1 MEISSQIIIL
11 IIGFV
16 FGSGVVGIF
25 YYFTNYKKKLEYKDY
40 EDITSLKN
48 HMQSIQQSLQ
58 NFNLA
63 QDRIE
68 NTLIRGGAQ
77 QQGPWGEFVLKNIL
91 DSVGL
96 REGKE
101 YETQKGLRDNE
112 GNLQKP
118 DVIVHMPGKRDII
131 IDSKVSLGA
140 WHDYSNTKDEIN
152 KQNHLK
158 KFLDAVK
165 IFVRDLSKDD
175 YANLYEVNTIDNVLM
190 FVPIEPALLTLYNE
204 GNLQKPDVIVHMP
217 GKRDIIIDSK
227 VSLSAWHDY
236 SNTKDEINKQ
246 NHLKKFLDAVKI
258 FVRDLSKDDYANL
271 YEVNTIDNVL
281 MFVPI
286 EPALLTL
293 YNEGVKIIEEA
304 WQKKIIIVGP
314 STLPFLLKAIENMWR
329 LDKQTKTIKD
339 IAATATEIYDK
350 TVNVYESFIKA
361 NESIDKA
368 KVKMDEA
375 KLRLQ
380 DGPGSLTKKVEK
392 MKKLGRLNTK
402 KELPGG
408 MEDDI
413 N

>member
-1 MEISSQIIIL
+1 MEFSTQIIIF
-11 IIGFV
+11 IVGFLCGAGALA
-16 FGSGVVGIF
+16 FL
-25 YYFTNYKKKLEYKDY
+25 YFVINSKKKTEAKEH

-96 REGKE
+96 REGEE
-101 YETQKGLRDNE
+101 YETQKAFRD
-112 GNLQKP
+112 
-118 DVIVHMPGKRDII
+118 
-131 IDSKVSLGA
+131 S
-140 WHDYSNTKDEIN
+140 
-152 KQNHLK
+152 
-158 KFLDAVK
+158 
-165 IFVRDLSKDD
+165 
-175 YANLYEVNTIDNVLM
+175 
-190 FVPIEPALLTLYNE
+190 E

-236 SNTKDEINKQ
+236 SNIKDETAKAM
-246 NHLKKFLDAVKI
+246 HLKKYLEAVKT
-258 FVRDLSKDDYANL
+258 FVRELSKDNYANL
-271 YEVNTIDNVL
+271 YEINTIDNVL
-281 MFVPI
+281 MFIPI

-293 YNEGVKIIEEA
+293 YHEGIKIIEDA

-329 LDKQTKTIKD
+329 VDKQTKTIKD

-350 TVNVYESFIKA
+350 TVNVYDSFVQA
-361 NESIDKA
+361 NQSIDKA
-368 KVKMDEA
+368 KTKMEEA

-380 DGPGSLTKKVEK
+380 DGPGSLTKKVQK
-392 MKKLGRLNTK
+392 MKKLGRLNPK
-402 KELPGG
+402 KELPDDL
-408 MEDDI
+408 EDDI
-413 N
+413 D

>member
-1 MEISSQIIIL
+1 MEFSTQIIIF
-11 IIGFV
+11 IVGFLCGAGALA
-16 FGSGVVGIF
+16 FL
-25 YYFTNYKKKLEYKDY
+25 YFVINSKKKPEAKEH

-96 REGKE
+96 RDGEE
-101 YETQKGLRDNE
+101 YETQKAFRD
-112 GNLQKP
+112 
-118 DVIVHMPGKRDII
+118 
-131 IDSKVSLGA
+131 S
-140 WHDYSNTKDEIN
+140 
-152 KQNHLK
+152 
-158 KFLDAVK
+158 
-165 IFVRDLSKDD
+165 
-175 YANLYEVNTIDNVLM
+175 
-190 FVPIEPALLTLYNE
+190 E

-236 SNTKDEINKQ
+236 SNTKDETAKAM
-246 NHLKKFLDAVKI
+246 HLKKYLEAVKT
-258 FVRDLSKDDYANL
+258 FVRDLSKDNYANL
-271 YEVNTIDNVL
+271 YEINTIDNVL
-281 MFVPI
+281 MFIPI

-293 YNEGVKIIEEA
+293 YNEGIKIIEDA

-329 LDKQTKTIKD
+329 VDKQTKTIKD

-350 TVNVYESFIKA
+350 TVNVYDSFVQA
-361 NESIDKA
+361 NQSIDKA
-368 KVKMDEA
+368 KTKMDEA

-380 DGPGSLTKKVEK
+380 DGPGSLTKKVQK

-402 KELPGG
+402 KELPDDL
-408 MEDDI
+408 EDDI

>member
-1 MEISSQIIIL
+1 MEFSTQIIIF
-11 IIGFV
+11 IVGFLCGAGALA
-16 FGSGVVGIF
+16 FL
-25 YYFTNYKKKLEYKDY
+25 YFVINSKKEPEAKEH

-96 REGKE
+96 REGEE
-101 YETQKGLRDNE
+101 YETQKAFRD
-112 GNLQKP
+112 
-118 DVIVHMPGKRDII
+118 
-131 IDSKVSLGA
+131 S
-140 WHDYSNTKDEIN
+140 
-152 KQNHLK
+152 
-158 KFLDAVK
+158 
-165 IFVRDLSKDD
+165 
-175 YANLYEVNTIDNVLM
+175 
-190 FVPIEPALLTLYNE
+190 E

-236 SNTKDEINKQ
+236 SNTKDETAKAM
-246 NHLKKFLDAVKI
+246 HLKKYLEAVKT
-258 FVRDLSKDDYANL
+258 FVRELSKDNYASL
-271 YEVNTIDNVL
+271 YEINTIDNVL
-281 MFVPI
+281 MFIPI

-293 YNEGVKIIEEA
+293 YNEGIKIIEDA

-329 LDKQTKTIKD
+329 VDKQTKTIKD

-350 TVNVYESFIKA
+350 TVNVYDSFVQA
-361 NESIDKA
+361 NQSIDKA
-368 KVKMDEA
+368 KTKMEEA

-380 DGPGSLTKKVEK
+380 DGPGSLTKKVQK
-392 MKKLGRLNTK
+392 MKKLGRLNPK
-402 KELPGG
+402 KELPDDL
-408 MEDDI
+408 EDDI

>member
-1 MEISSQIIIL
+1 MEFSTQIIIF
-11 IIGFV
+11 IVGFLCGAGALA
-16 FGSGVVGIF
+16 FL
-25 YYFTNYKKKLEYKDY
+25 YFVINYKKEPEAKEH

-96 REGKE
+96 REGEE
-101 YETQKGLRDNE
+101 YETQKAFRD
-112 GNLQKP
+112 
-118 DVIVHMPGKRDII
+118 
-131 IDSKVSLGA
+131 S
-140 WHDYSNTKDEIN
+140 
-152 KQNHLK
+152 
-158 KFLDAVK
+158 
-165 IFVRDLSKDD
+165 
-175 YANLYEVNTIDNVLM
+175 
-190 FVPIEPALLTLYNE
+190 E

-236 SNTKDEINKQ
+236 SNTKDETAKAM
-246 NHLKKFLDAVKI
+246 HLKKYLEAVKT
-258 FVRDLSKDDYANL
+258 FVRDLSKDNYANL
-271 YEVNTIDNVL
+271 YEINTIDNVL
-281 MFVPI
+281 MFIPI

-293 YNEGVKIIEEA
+293 YNEGIKIIEDA

-329 LDKQTKTIKD
+329 VDKQTKTIKD

-350 TVNVYESFIKA
+350 TVNVYDSFVQA
-361 NESIDKA
+361 NQSIDKA
-368 KVKMDEA
+368 KTKMDEA

-380 DGPGSLTKKVEK
+380 DGPGSLTKKVQK

-402 KELPGG
+402 KELPDDL
-408 MEDDI
+408 EDDI